1 MENLEYNPISGE
13 QVPFQELAAQSQ
25 TVDPYQQGQPLA
37 SGTAM
42 QPMPQAP
49 FAGDPLMAQKMKNQK
64 MMLIIMGVVLA
75 IVILILFMV
84 VSILSK
90 RGGDTVTI
98 VATPIPMA
106 TAVPDNLNEN
116 VPKDISSRVKV
127 MEEKVANLDLEEKE
141 LSFPKLDW
149 EINY

>member
-1 MENLEYNPISGE
+1 
-13 QVPFQELAAQSQ
+13 
-25 TVDPYQQGQPLA
+25 
-37 SGTAM
+37 
-42 QPMPQAP
+42 
-49 FAGDPLMAQKMKNQK
+49 
-64 MMLIIMGVVLA
+64 
-75 IVILILFMV
+75 
-84 VSILSK
+84 
-90 RGGDTVTI
+90 
-98 VATPIPMA
+98 MA